1 MRVSDMP
8 VNQAPVAEEV
18 VSPAQAQVQ
27 TQMNIIPQLL
37 LEMQLE
43 TRKGREVIPMAA
55 LCKRLNVRMST
66 LQRYLTLLESH
77 GLVTM
82 HCDEAGRWT
91 TRLVL
96 SAFELEDSQA
106 A

>member
-1 MRVSDMP
+1 MP

-18 VSPAQAQVQ
+18 VFPAQALVQ

-43 TRKGREVIPMAA
+43 TRKGLEVIPMAV

-66 LQRYLTLLESH
+66 LQRYLTMLESH
-77 GLVTM
+77 GLVTV

-91 TRLVL
+91 TQLVL
-96 SAFELEDSQA
+96 SAFELDNSQA

>member
-1 MRVSDMP
+1 MP
-8 VNQAPVAEEV
+8 VNAELKITQTQAVEE
-18 VSPAQAQVQ
+18 PLAQSQVQ
-27 TQMNIIPQLL
+27 INIIPQLL

-43 TRKGREVIPMAA
+43 TSKGRIIIPMAA

-77 GLVTM
+77 GFLTV

-91 TRLVL
+91 TQLVP
-96 SAFELEDSQA
+96 SAFAFDDSQA

>member
-1 MRVSDMP
+1 MQVSNMP
-8 VNQAPVAEEV
+8 VNQATVAEEFV
-18 VSPAQAQVQ
+18 APAQA
-27 TQMNIIPQLL
+27 QMNIIPQLL

-43 TRKGREVIPMAA
+43 TSKGREVIPMAA

-77 GLVTM
+77 GLVTV

-91 TRLVL
+91 TQLVL

>member
-1 MRVSDMP
+1 MQQLNRPEVSA
-8 VNQAPVAEEV
+8 QSAE
-18 VSPAQAQVQ
+18 
-27 TQMNIIPQLL
+27 NFIPQLL
-37 LEMQLE
+37 QEMQLE
-43 TRKGREVIPMAA
+43 TSKGRAVIPMAA

-66 LQRYLTLLESH
+66 LQRYLTMLESH
-77 GLVTM
+77 GLVTV

-91 TRLVL
+91 TQLVL

>member
-1 MRVSDMP
+1 MRLSDMP
-8 VNQAPVAEEV
+8 ANQTQAIEEPVAQV
-18 VSPAQAQVQ
+18 QTQVQ

-43 TRKGREVIPMAA
+43 TSKGREVIPMAA

-66 LQRYLTLLESH
+66 LQRYLTLLETH
-77 GLVTM
+77 GLVTV

-91 TRLVL
+91 TQLVL

>member
-8 VNQAPVAEEV
+8 VNQAPVAEELV
-18 VSPAQAQVQ
+18 APVETQV
-27 TQMNIIPQLL
+27 QMNIIPQLL

-77 GLVTM
+77 GLVTV
-82 HCDEAGRWT
+82 HCDDAGRWT
-91 TRLVL
+91 TQLVL

>member
-1 MRVSDMP
+1 MSLT
-8 VNQAPVAEEV
+8 QAPVAEEFV
-18 VSPAQAQVQ
+18 APAQTQVQ
-27 TQMNIIPQLL
+27 AQMNIIPQLL

-43 TRKGREVIPMAA
+43 TSKGREVIPMAA

-77 GLVTM
+77 GLVTV

-91 TRLVL
+91 TQLVL
-96 SAFELEDSQA
+96 SAFELEASQA